1 MAAVA
6 QEGIKAN
13 IIEEGLIED
22 GIESPDREIFKTEH
36 FDPKWMSD
44 REREKVGNRL
54 MSEYVD
60 ELNQYGGKKNE
71 RWNRFI

>member
-1 MAAVA
+1 MRNVTGLKKGAW
-6 QEGIKAN
+6 N
-13 IIEEGLIED
+13 IIDKGLREGE
-22 GIESPDREIFKTEH
+22 IESPDREIFKTEN

-44 REREKVGNRL
+44 REIEGNRL
-54 MSEYVD
+54 MADYVD

>member
-44 REREKVGNRL
+44 REIEGNRL
-54 MSEYVD
+54 MADYVD